1 MQTTNEIVE
10 SLARQ
15 RVVEGFLERLTG
27 NSELSPD
34 FRDLAQMVYLV
45 LLRYKPERLNEAVE
59 EGFILFLV
67 ANIIKNLRK
76 AHSEYSQLITRY
88 QLKAISFKTNI
99 AVVLAHFAQVKAD
112 YEPVENVEFLDEM
125 EERAN
130 AVKRLMAT
138 ELTEGERNIL
148 ILYSEFSSIAEVAK
162 VLGVAK
168 STARLEIVK
177 IRNKILKKL

>member
-27 NSELSPD
+27 NSELSYD
-34 FRDLAQMVYLV
+34 LQDLAQMVYLV

-88 QLKAISFKTNI
+88 QLKAISFND
-99 AVVLAHFAQVKAD
+99 AHFND
-112 YEPVENVEFLDEM
+112 DE
-125 EERAN
+125 E
-130 AVKRLMAT
+130 
-138 ELTEGERNIL
+138 
-148 ILYSEFSSIAEVAK
+148 
-162 VLGVAK
+162 
-168 STARLEIVK
+168 
-177 IRNKILKKL
+177 